1 LTVDEENTWHPHA
14 NVLIRWTCKLTKPE
28 MRERNALI
36 RKEFGG
42 AFYKDCGRLIKPD
55 EVIKYITKPDEIEGL
70 DDSTFV

>member
-1 LTVDEENTWHPHA
+1 
-14 NVLIRWTCKLTKPE
+14 